1 MTSDTDTVQLIGG
14 PLDGVYAD
22 GVDRD
27 WFTVTL
33 EVDTETQHERS
44 SEIIYNTV
52 SFHIYERR
60 GWNKF
65 IHAGQST
72 DPEFQ
77 PVTRPAPMWKD
88 GHPNPLEN

>member
-1 MTSDTDTVQLIGG
+1 MTTDRVQLVGG

-33 EVDTETQHERS
+33 EVDSLSTHPRS
-44 SEIIYNTV
+44 DEIAWQTCAY
-52 SFHIYERR
+52 HMYERR
-60 GWNKF
+60 GLNKF
-65 IHAGQST
+65 IHAGP
-72 DPEFQ
+72 DPDFQ
-77 PVTRPAPMWKD
+77 PVTRPAPVWGG